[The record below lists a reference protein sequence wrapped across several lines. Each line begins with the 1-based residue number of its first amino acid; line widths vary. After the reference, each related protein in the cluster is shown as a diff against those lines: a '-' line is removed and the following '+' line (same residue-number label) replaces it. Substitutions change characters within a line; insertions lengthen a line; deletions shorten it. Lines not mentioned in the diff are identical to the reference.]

1 MRLPQYGMG
10 MADAEVVEWL
20 KAVGEAV
27 SEGEP
32 VVVVDAAKTTVEVN
46 APASGTLV
54 EQKYDVRRCGRGRR
68 RAGADRDVARE
79 LVGTDQHHLR
89 KIVEYVPQVSSL
101 DAAATT

>member
-20 KAVGEAV
+20 KEVGDAV

-54 EQKYDVRRCGRGRR
+54 AQKYDVGGV
-68 RAGADRDVARE
+68 AEVGDVLALIE
-79 LVGTDQHHLR
+79 T
-89 KIVEYVPQVSSL
+89 
-101 DAAATT
+101 

>member
-20 KAVGEAV
+20 KEVGDAV

-46 APASGTLV
+46 APASGTLA
-54 EQKYDVRRCGRGRR
+54 EQKYDVGGV
-68 RAGADRDVARE
+68 AEVGDVLALIE
-79 LVGTDQHHLR
+79 T
-89 KIVEYVPQVSSL
+89 
-101 DAAATT
+101 